1 MSQQPARHL
10 NVEANS
16 VGFLLIDAQPAFW
29 SSMYGQREPV
39 MIRIE
44 HALLLA
50 RSFNIPVIATFEH
63 PVERKGW
70 LPERLER
77 VFPTDGKRLVKH
89 TFDCC
94 EEKSVRTA
102 LQNLE
107 VRQLIVAG
115 AETDVCVLQS
125 VLGVLDMG
133 FQVFLME
140 DALFSSEPD
149 PSAALRRMHQDGATP
164 ITYKSLYYE
173 LKGTVDV
180 DPLHLAWNEEFG
192 EGEERYRA
200 PEQLP
205 HAG

>member
-1 MSQQPARHL
+1 MDQQPGRHL
-10 NVEANS
+10 NVEVGN

-29 SSMYGQREPV
+29 SSMYGPREPV
-39 MIRIE
+39 LTRIE

-77 VFPTDGKRLVKH
+77 VFPPGGKRLVKH
-89 TFDCC
+89 SFDCC
-94 EEKSVRTA
+94 DEKQIRTA
-102 LQNLE
+102 LQHLE
-107 VRQLIVAG
+107 VRQIIVAG

-125 VLGVLDMG
+125 VLGLLDMG

-140 DALFSSEPD
+140 DGLFSSEPD
-149 PSAALRRMHQDGATP
+149 PSTALRRMYQNGATP

-180 DPLHLAWNEEFG
+180 TPLHIAWNEEFG
-192 EGEERYRA
+192 DGEERYRA

>member
-10 NVEANS
+10 NVEADS

-29 SSMYGQREPV
+29 SSMYGPREPV
-39 MIRIE
+39 MARIE

-50 RSFNIPVIATFEH
+50 RSFTIPVIATFEH
-63 PVERKGW
+63 PVDGKGS

-77 VFPTDGKRLVKH
+77 VFPPDGKRLVKH

-94 EEKSVRTA
+94 DDKQIRTA
-102 LQNLE
+102 LQHIE

-125 VLGVLDMG
+125 VLGLLDMG
-133 FQVFLME
+133 FQVFLLE

-149 PSAALRRMHQDGATP
+149 PSAALRRMYQDGATP

-180 DPLHLAWNEEFG
+180 DPLHLAWNAEFG

-205 HAG
+205 HSG